1 MVDIDS
7 VGYNDNGKVTSLFGI
22 DIYKVFEKI
31 EQNIRD
37 IDDNVI
43 EAINK
48 LHNKIGEIIPDKLDD
63 GNDKDAINH

>member
-7 VGYNDNGKVTSLFGI
+7 VGYNNDGKVTSLFGI
-22 DIYKVFEKI
+22 DIYKVFEGI

-43 EAINK
+43 AAIKK
-48 LHNKIGEIIPDKLDD
+48 LNNKIDELLPDKLGD
-63 GNDKDAINH
+63 GNEKDAIN